1 VIEEVELACFVDD
14 CLKKIRHRDKGG
26 VRGGHFVLTPSAI
39 RSYPRDTI
47 KKERRSV
54 GSQN

>member
-39 RSYPRDTI
+39 KSYPRDTI